1 MEQFEI
7 AFSGQ
12 LVLGAEMAQARAA
25 IQRLFNANEQ
35 LLDQLFS
42 GRRMVIKQSVG
53 RATALKYQKAFSAA
67 GAMLEVKLLTAAAP
81 QPAAATAS
89 SIATAARAAPV
100 SAPAKTA
107 AERAVATGQVA
118 ETSPADFDLAPAGV
132 DLLPDKPHVQ
142 EPQIDISA
150 LDLAPAGSDA
160 GYLDKGPEPV
170 RVQIGHLQLED

>member
-1 MEQFEI
+1 MERFEI

-42 GRRMVIKQSVG
+42 GRRMVIKQSVD

-67 GAMLEVKLLTAAAP
+67 GVMLEVKPLAAAP
-81 QPAAATAS
+81 ERQPAAATAK
-89 SIATAARAAPV
+89 AAARRTAATSQPAAV
-100 SAPAKTA
+100 SAPNF
-107 AERAVATGQVA
+107 G
-118 ETSPADFDLAPAGV
+118 LAPAGV
-132 DLLPDKPHVQ
+132 DLLPDKPQVQ
-142 EPQIDISA
+142 IPEIDISA

-160 GYLDKGPEPV
+160 GYADRGPEPV
-170 RVQIGHLQLED
+170 RVQTGHLQLVD